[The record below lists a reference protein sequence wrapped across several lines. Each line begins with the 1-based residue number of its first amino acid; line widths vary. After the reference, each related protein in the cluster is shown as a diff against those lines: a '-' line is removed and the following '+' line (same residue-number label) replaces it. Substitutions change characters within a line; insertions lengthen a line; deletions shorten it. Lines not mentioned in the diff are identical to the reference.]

1 MTKSK
6 TCIYITFV
14 VLTTTLQ
21 CTNAVAATS
30 ETTLTSDTSTPITSY
45 TSTNP
50 TWLNRCNQLAPCTG
64 VLCSLAPLPTFVQIS
79 RDKSVGKLPLLPY
92 SSMIVNGFV
101 WTVYGILQQLPSLWS
116 SNSLGMILGMYYFI
130 QFKRYGPP
138 GMNNLPGTI
147 SQHQFTIISI
157 LLANTFIL
165 TNFSKETAARVI
177 GKEGILVFFILFAS
191 PLAAIKTVIS
201 TKSTATI
208 PLHFTIASA
217 INCSL
222 WSVVGLFNMKDA
234 NVYIPST
241 LGLCCALVQLFLK
254 GVYDDKK
261 GVAGGKGVDDGL
273 DAEMTDVHLHVV

>member
-1 MTKSK
+1 
-6 TCIYITFV
+6 
-14 VLTTTLQ
+14 
-21 CTNAVAATS
+21 
-30 ETTLTSDTSTPITSY
+30 
-45 TSTNP
+45 
-50 TWLNRCNQLAPCTG
+50 
-64 VLCSLAPLPTFVQIS
+64 
-79 RDKSVGKLPLLPY
+79 
-92 SSMIVNGFV
+92 
-101 WTVYGILQQLPSLWS
+101 
-116 SNSLGMILGMYYFI
+116 
-130 QFKRYGPP
+130 
-138 GMNNLPGTI
+138 MNNLPGTI